1 MKELAVGAA
10 EFSLSPLRVSRRN
23 VKRTDM
29 SETIERVNIVGGGL
43 AGCEAAWQ
51 LTRRGVPVDLYEMR
65 PVTKTAAHATGD
77 LAELVCSNS
86 FRSQSLTT
94 GAGLLKEEMRR
105 LGSLMITLGEAH
117 QVPAGSALA
126 VDRTRFARAVSEQV
140 ASLPGLRLI
149 RRELETIPPGLT
161 IVATGP
167 LTGQAFSESIRDLLG
182 AEHLYYYDAISPVVT
197 ADSVDPA
204 VAFRASRYDEK
215 PGDYLNLPLTQE
227 QYYRLVDAVVAA
239 EKVPVRSF
247 ERFFEGCLP
256 VEEMARR
263 GRETL
268 AFGPMRPT
276 GLVDPASGGRAYAV
290 VQLRQENREGTL
302 YNLVGFQTKMTYPE
316 QKRVFSLIPGL
327 ADAVFVRYGS
337 LHRNTYIN
345 APKHLLPTLQWRG
358 APRLFFAGQITG
370 VEGYIESAAA
380 GLLAGVNAAR
390 LATGAKL
397 VTPPATTAL
406 GSLLH
411 YITDTGREAFQ
422 PMNVNFGLFPSLSFK
437 AKGRRKKEFMAERSL
452 RDLERWWLETGEDGV
467 AGAVRHA

>member
-1 MKELAVGAA
+1 
-10 EFSLSPLRVSRRN
+10 
-23 VKRTDM
+23 M
-29 SETIERVNIVGGGL
+29 SEAFERVNVVGGGL

-51 LTRRGVPVDLYEMR
+51 LARRGARVDLYEMR
-65 PVTKTAAHATGD
+65 PATRTEAHVTGH

-86 FRSQSLTT
+86 FRSRSLTT

-105 LGSLMITLGEAH
+105 MGSLTIELGEAH
-117 QVPAGSALA
+117 QVPAGAALA
-126 VDRTRFARAVSEQV
+126 VDRMRFAQAVSERL

-149 RRELETIPPGLT
+149 RRELEAVPAGLT

-167 LTGQAFSESIRDLLG
+167 LTAQPLSERLRDLLG

-197 ADSVDPA
+197 AESVDPS
-204 VAFRASRYDEK
+204 VAFRASRYDER
-215 PGDYLNLPLTQE
+215 PGDYLNLPLTQAE
-227 QYYRLVDAVVAA
+227 YYRLVDAVTAA

-268 AFGPMRPT
+268 AFGPMKPT
-276 GLVDPASGGRAYAV
+276 GLVDPATGRRPYAV
-290 VQLRQENREGTL
+290 VQLRQEDREGRL

-327 ADAVFVRYGS
+327 ARAEFVRYGS
-337 LHRNTYIN
+337 LHRNTYLN
-345 APKHLLPTLQWRG
+345 APRHLLPTLQWRG

-370 VEGYIESAAA
+370 VEGYVESAAS

-390 LATGAKL
+390 LAAGAAP

-406 GSLLH
+406 GALLR
-411 YITDTGREAFQ
+411 YVTDADRKDFQ
-422 PMNVNFGLFPSLSFK
+422 PMNVNFGLFPELPFE
-437 AKGRRKKEFMAERSL
+437 AKGRRKKELMAERSL
-452 RDLERWWLETGEDGV
+452 RDLERWWLDSGEG
-467 AGAVRHA
+467 ASAEAVREA

>member
-1 MKELAVGAA
+1 
-10 EFSLSPLRVSRRN
+10 
-23 VKRTDM
+23 M
-29 SETIERVNIVGGGL
+29 SEAFERVNVVGGGL

-51 LTRRGVPVDLYEMR
+51 LARRGARVDLYEMR
-65 PVTKTAAHATGD
+65 PATRTEAHVTGH

-86 FRSQSLTT
+86 FRSRSLTT

-105 LGSLMITLGEAH
+105 MGSLTIELGEAH
-117 QVPAGSALA
+117 QVPAGAALA
-126 VDRTRFARAVSEQV
+126 VDRTRFAQAVSERL

-149 RRELETIPPGLT
+149 RRELEAVPAGLT

-167 LTGQAFSESIRDLLG
+167 LTAQPLSERLRDLLG

-197 ADSVDPA
+197 AESVDPS
-204 VAFRASRYDEK
+204 VAFRASRYDER
-215 PGDYLNLPLTQE
+215 PGDYLNLPLTQAE
-227 QYYRLVDAVVAA
+227 YYRLVDAVTAA

-268 AFGPMRPT
+268 AFGPMKPT
-276 GLVDPASGGRAYAV
+276 GLVDPSTGRRPYAV
-290 VQLRQENREGTL
+290 VQLRQEDREGRL

-327 ADAVFVRYGS
+327 ARAEFVRYGS
-337 LHRNTYIN
+337 LHRNTYLN
-345 APKHLLPTLQWRG
+345 APRHLLPTLQWRG
-358 APRLFFAGQITG
+358 APRIFFAGQITG
-370 VEGYIESAAA
+370 VEGYVESAAS

-390 LATGAKL
+390 LAAGAAP

-406 GSLLH
+406 GALLR
-411 YITDTGREAFQ
+411 YVTDADRKDFQ
-422 PMNVNFGLFPSLSFK
+422 PMNVNFGLFPELPFE
-437 AKGRRKKEFMAERSL
+437 AKGRRKKELMAERSL
-452 RDLERWWLETGEDGV
+452 RDLERWWLDSGEGASAD
-467 AGAVRHA
+467 AVREA

>member
-1 MKELAVGAA
+1 MNTNLKNAIGHV
-10 EFSLSPLRVSRRN
+10 N
-23 VKRTDM
+23 V
-29 SETIERVNIVGGGL
+29 VGGGL

-51 LTRRGVPVDLYEMR
+51 LVRRGVPVDLYEMR
-65 PVTKTAAHATGD
+65 PVSSTAAHTTGD

-105 LGSLMITLGEAH
+105 MGSLILTVGEAH

-126 VDRTRFARAVSEQV
+126 VDRKRFARAVSERV

-149 RRELETIPPGLT
+149 RREVEAVPPGPT
-161 IVATGP
+161 ILATGP
-167 LTGQAFSESIRDLLG
+167 LTGQHLSEGIGKLLG

-197 ADSVDPA
+197 AESVDSS

-215 PGDYLNLPLTQE
+215 IGDYLNLPLTQE
-227 QYYRLVDAVVAA
+227 EYYRLVDEVTLA

-268 AFGPMRPT
+268 AFGPLRPT
-276 GLVDPASGGRAYAV
+276 GLVDPATGRRPYAV
-290 VQLRQENREGTL
+290 VQLRQENHEGTL

-327 ADAVFVRYGS
+327 ANAVFVRYGS
-337 LHRNTYIN
+337 LHRNTFIN

-358 APRLFFAGQITG
+358 APQLLFAGQITG
-370 VEGYIESAAA
+370 VEGYVESAAS

-390 LATGAKL
+390 LAVGTDP
-397 VTPPATTAL
+397 VVPPVTTAL
-406 GSLLH
+406 GSLLC
-411 YITDTGREAFQ
+411 YITDNGREAFQ
-422 PMNVNFGLFPSLSFK
+422 PMNVNFGLFPYLPERV
-437 AKGRRKKEFMAERSL
+437 KGRRKKELMAERAL
-452 RDLERWWLETGEDGV
+452 RDLTGWWLKTGETETAD
-467 AGAVRHA
+467 AVREA

>member
-1 MKELAVGAA
+1 MNEAIQ
-10 EFSLSPLRVSRRN
+10 RV
-23 VKRTDM
+23 T
-29 SETIERVNIVGGGL
+29 IVGGGL

-51 LTRRGVPVDLYEMR
+51 LARRGVPVDLYEMR
-65 PVTKTAAHATGD
+65 PVTRTEAHATGH

-86 FRSQSLTT
+86 FRSRSLTA

-105 LGSLMITLGEAH
+105 MGSLILTVGEEH

-126 VDRTRFARAVSEQV
+126 VDRTRFAEAVSEKV
-140 ASLPGLRLI
+140 ASLPGLRLM
-149 RRELETIPPGLT
+149 RRELETVPPGLT
-161 IVATGP
+161 IIATGP
-167 LTGQAFSESIRDLLG
+167 LTAQPLSQRIGELLG

-197 ADSVDPA
+197 AESVDSS

-215 PGDYLNLPLTQE
+215 PGDYLNLPLSRE
-227 QYYRLVDAVVAA
+227 DYYRLVDEVTAA

-268 AFGPMRPT
+268 AFGPLRPT
-276 GLVDPASGGRAYAV
+276 GLVDPATGQRPYAV
-290 VQLRQENREGTL
+290 VQLRQENREATL

-337 LHRNTYIN
+337 LHRNTFIN
-345 APKHLLPTLQWRG
+345 APRHLLPTLQWRG
-358 APRLFFAGQITG
+358 APRLLFAGQITG
-370 VEGYIESAAA
+370 VEGYIESAAS

-390 LATGAKL
+390 LAASGKP

-406 GSLLH
+406 GALLR
-411 YITDTGREAFQ
+411 YISDTGREDFQ
-422 PMNVNFGLFPSLSFK
+422 PMNVNFGLFPDLPVK
-437 AKGRRKKEFMAERSL
+437 AKGRRKKELMAERSL
-452 RDLERWWLETGEDGV
+452 RDLERWWLETGEGV
-467 AGAVRHA
+467 AAVREA

>member
-1 MKELAVGAA
+1 MH
-10 EFSLSPLRVSRRN
+10 
-23 VKRTDM
+23 
-29 SETIERVNIVGGGL
+29 ETTERVNVVGGGL

-51 LTRRGVPVDLYEMR
+51 LARRGVPVDLYEMR
-65 PVTKTAAHATGD
+65 PVTRTEAHTTGH

-86 FRSQSLTT
+86 FRSRSLTA

-105 LGSLMITLGEAH
+105 MGSLILTMGEAH

-126 VDRTRFARAVSEQV
+126 VDRTRFAEAVSEKV

-149 RRELETIPPGLT
+149 RREIRILPPGPT

-167 LTGQAFSESIRDLLG
+167 LTAQPLSQRIGELLG
-182 AEHLYYYDAISPVVT
+182 TEHLYYYDAISPVVT
-197 ADSVDPA
+197 AESVDTA

-215 PGDYLNLPLTQE
+215 PGDYLNLPLTQAE
-227 QYYRLVDAVVAA
+227 YYRLVDAVTAA

-268 AFGPMRPT
+268 AFGPLRPT
-276 GLVDPASGGRAYAV
+276 GLLDPATGQRPYAV

-302 YNLVGFQTKMTYPE
+302 YNLVGFQTKMTWPE

-327 ADAVFVRYGS
+327 AEAVFVRYGS

-345 APKHLLPTLQWRG
+345 APRHLLPTLQWRG

-370 VEGYIESAAA
+370 VEGYIESAAS

-390 LATGAKL
+390 LAAGGKP

-406 GSLLH
+406 GALLR
-411 YITDTGREAFQ
+411 YISDTGREDFQ
-422 PMNVNFGLFPSLSFK
+422 PMNVNFGLFPSLPGK
-437 AKGRRKKEFMAERSL
+437 VKGRRKKELMAERSL
-452 RDLERWWLETGEDGV
+452 RDLERWWLETGEGNLP
-467 AGAVRHA
+467 AAVKEA

>member
-1 MKELAVGAA
+1 
-10 EFSLSPLRVSRRN
+10 
-23 VKRTDM
+23 M
-29 SETIERVNIVGGGL
+29 SEAFERVNVVGGGL

-51 LTRRGVPVDLYEMR
+51 LARRGARVDLYEMR
-65 PVTKTAAHATGD
+65 PATRTEAHVTGH

-86 FRSQSLTT
+86 FRSRSLTT

-105 LGSLMITLGEAH
+105 MGSLTIELGEAH
-117 QVPAGSALA
+117 QVPAGAALA
-126 VDRTRFARAVSEQV
+126 VDRTRFAQAVSERL

-149 RRELETIPPGLT
+149 RRELEAVPAGLT

-167 LTGQAFSESIRDLLG
+167 LTAQLLSERLRDLLG

-197 ADSVDPA
+197 AESVDPS
-204 VAFRASRYDEK
+204 VAFRASRYDER
-215 PGDYLNLPLTQE
+215 PGDYLNLPLTQAE
-227 QYYRLVDAVVAA
+227 YYRLVDAVTAA

-268 AFGPMRPT
+268 AFGPMKPT
-276 GLVDPASGGRAYAV
+276 GLVDPATGRRPYAV
-290 VQLRQENREGTL
+290 VQLRQEDREGRL

-327 ADAVFVRYGS
+327 ARAEFVRYGS
-337 LHRNTYIN
+337 LHRNTYLN
-345 APKHLLPTLQWRG
+345 APRHLLPTLQWRG
-358 APRLFFAGQITG
+358 APRLFFAGQVTG
-370 VEGYIESAAA
+370 VEGYVESAAS

-390 LATGAKL
+390 LAAGAAP

-406 GSLLH
+406 GALLR
-411 YITDTGREAFQ
+411 YVTDADRKDFQ
-422 PMNVNFGLFPSLSFK
+422 PMNVNFGLFPELPFE
-437 AKGRRKKEFMAERSL
+437 AKGRRKKELMAERSL
-452 RDLERWWLETGEDGV
+452 RDLERWWLDSGEG
-467 AGAVRHA
+467 ASAEAVREA

>member
-1 MKELAVGAA
+1 MNAHPNEAIG
-10 EFSLSPLRVSRRN
+10 
-23 VKRTDM
+23 
-29 SETIERVNIVGGGL
+29 RVNIVGGGL

-51 LTRRGVPVDLYEMR
+51 LARRGVPVDLYEMR
-65 PVTKTAAHATGD
+65 PVTGTAAHATGD

-86 FRSQSLTT
+86 FRSRSLTA

-105 LGSLMITLGEAH
+105 MGSLILTLGEVH

-126 VDRTRFARAVSEQV
+126 VDRTRFARAVSERV

-149 RRELETIPPGLT
+149 RREIETIPAGLT

-167 LTGQAFSESIRDLLG
+167 LTAQPLSECIGKLLG

-197 ADSVDPA
+197 AESVDAA
-204 VAFRASRYDEK
+204 VAFRASRYDEQ
-215 PGDYLNLPLTQE
+215 PGDYLNLPLTQAE
-227 QYYRLVDAVVAA
+227 YYRLVDAVTGA

-268 AFGPMRPT
+268 AFGPLRPT
-276 GLVDPASGGRAYAV
+276 GLVDPASGQRPYAV
-290 VQLRQENREGTL
+290 VQLRQENREATL

-327 ADAVFVRYGS
+327 AKAVFVRYGS
-337 LHRNTYIN
+337 LHRNTFIN
-345 APKHLLPTLQWRG
+345 APRHLLPTLQWRG

-370 VEGYIESAAA
+370 VEGYIESAAS

-390 LATGAKL
+390 LATGAKP
-397 VTPPATTAL
+397 VTPPATTTL

-411 YITDTGREAFQ
+411 YITDAGREGFQ
-422 PMNVNFGLFPSLSFK
+422 PMNVNFGLFPSLPIK
-437 AKGRRKKEFMAERSL
+437 ARGRRKRELMAERSL
-452 RDLERWWLETGEDGV
+452 RDMERWWLETGEDGA
-467 AGAVRHA
+467 AGAVRQA

>member
-1 MKELAVGAA
+1 MG
-10 EFSLSPLRVSRRN
+10 
-23 VKRTDM
+23 
-29 SETIERVNIVGGGL
+29 ETTERVTVVGGGL

-51 LTRRGVPVDLYEMR
+51 LARRGVPVDLYEMR
-65 PVTKTAAHATGD
+65 PVTGTAAHATGD

-86 FRSQSLTT
+86 FRSRSLTT

-105 LGSLMITLGEAH
+105 MGSLIISLGEAH

-140 ASLPGLRLI
+140 AALPGLRLI
-149 RRELETIPPGLT
+149 RRELEAVPPGLT
-161 IVATGP
+161 ILATGP
-167 LTGQAFSESIRDLLG
+167 LTAQPLSERIGELLG
-182 AEHLYYYDAISPVVT
+182 TEHLYYYDAISPVVT
-197 ADSVDPA
+197 AESVDA
-204 VAFRASRYDEK
+204 RVAFRASRYDER
-215 PGDYLNLPLTQE
+215 PGDYLNLPLDQTE
-227 QYYRLVDAVVAA
+227 YYRLVEAVVEA

-256 VEEMARR
+256 IEEMARR

-276 GLVDPASGGRAYAV
+276 GLVDPASGERPYAV
-290 VQLRQENREGTL
+290 VQLRQENHEGTL

-337 LHRNTYIN
+337 LHRNTFIN
-345 APKHLLPTLQWRG
+345 APRHLLPTLQWRG

-370 VEGYIESAAA
+370 VEGYIESAAS
-380 GLLAGVNAAR
+380 GLLAGINAGR
-390 LATGAKL
+390 LALGADP
-397 VTPPATTAL
+397 VTPPGTTAL
-406 GSLLH
+406 GALLH

-422 PMNVNFGLFPSLSFK
+422 PMNVNFGLFPDLPVK
-437 AKGRRKKEFMAERSL
+437 ARGRRKKELMAERSL
-452 RDLERWWLETGEDGV
+452 RDLERWCLETGEGDLPS
-467 AGAVRHA
+467 AVREA

>member
-1 MKELAVGAA
+1 
-10 EFSLSPLRVSRRN
+10 
-23 VKRTDM
+23 M
-29 SETIERVNIVGGGL
+29 SEAFERVNVVGGGL

-51 LTRRGVPVDLYEMR
+51 LAKRGARVDLYEMR
-65 PVTKTAAHATGD
+65 PTTRTEAHVTGH

-86 FRSQSLTT
+86 FRSRSLST

-105 LGSLMITLGEAH
+105 MGSLTIELGEAH
-117 QVPAGSALA
+117 QVPAGAALA
-126 VDRTRFARAVSEQV
+126 VDRTRFAQAVSERL

-149 RRELETIPPGLT
+149 RRELEAVPAGLT

-167 LTGQAFSESIRDLLG
+167 LTAQPLSERLRDLLG

-197 ADSVDPA
+197 AESVDPS

-215 PGDYLNLPLTQE
+215 PGDYLNLPLTQAE
-227 QYYRLVDAVVAA
+227 YYRLVDAVTAA

-268 AFGPMRPT
+268 AFGPMKPT
-276 GLVDPASGGRAYAV
+276 GLVDPATGRRPYAV
-290 VQLRQENREGTL
+290 VQLRQEDREGRL

-327 ADAVFVRYGS
+327 ARAEFVRYGS
-337 LHRNTYIN
+337 LHRNTYLN
-345 APKHLLPTLQWRG
+345 APRHLLPTLQWRG

-370 VEGYIESAAA
+370 VEGYVESAAS
-380 GLLAGVNAAR
+380 GLLVGVNAAR
-390 LATGAKL
+390 LAAGAAP

-406 GSLLH
+406 GALLR
-411 YITDTGREAFQ
+411 YVTDADRKDFQ
-422 PMNVNFGLFPSLSFK
+422 PMNVNFGLFPELPFE
-437 AKGRRKKEFMAERSL
+437 AKGRRKKELMAERSL
-452 RDLERWWLETGEDGV
+452 RDLERWWLDSGEG
-467 AGAVRHA
+467 ASAEAVREA

>member
-1 MKELAVGAA
+1 MNTHPNQAA
-10 EFSLSPLRVSRRN
+10 ERV
-23 VKRTDM
+23 T
-29 SETIERVNIVGGGL
+29 IVGGGL

-51 LTRRGVPVDLYEMR
+51 LARRGVPVDLYEMR
-65 PVTKTAAHATGD
+65 PVTRTEAHTTSH

-86 FRSQSLTT
+86 FRSRSLTA

-105 LGSLMITLGEAH
+105 MGSLILTMGEAH

-126 VDRTRFARAVSEQV
+126 VDRTRFAEAVSEKV
-140 ASLPGLRLI
+140 ASLPGLSLI
-149 RRELETIPPGLT
+149 RREIRTLPPGPT

-167 LTGQAFSESIRDLLG
+167 LTAQPLSERIGELLG
-182 AEHLYYYDAISPVVT
+182 TEHLYYYDAISPVVT
-197 ADSVDPA
+197 AESVDTA

-215 PGDYLNLPLTQE
+215 PGDYLNLPLTQAE
-227 QYYRLVDAVVAA
+227 YYRLVDAVSAA

-268 AFGPMRPT
+268 AFGPLRPT
-276 GLVDPASGGRAYAV
+276 GLVDPATGQRPYAV

-302 YNLVGFQTKMTYPE
+302 YNLVGFQTKMTWPE

-327 ADAVFVRYGS
+327 ANAVFVRYGS

-345 APKHLLPTLQWRG
+345 APRHLLPTLQWRG
-358 APRLFFAGQITG
+358 SPRLFFAGQITG
-370 VEGYIESAAA
+370 VEGYIESAAS

-390 LATGAKL
+390 LAAGGKP

-406 GSLLH
+406 GALLR
-411 YITDTGREAFQ
+411 YISDTGREDFQ
-422 PMNVNFGLFPSLSFK
+422 PMNVNFGLFPSLPGK
-437 AKGRRKKEFMAERSL
+437 VKGRRKKEIMAERSL
-452 RDLERWWLETGEDGV
+452 RDLERWWLETGEGSLP
-467 AGAVRHA
+467 AAVKEA

>member
-1 MKELAVGAA
+1 M
-10 EFSLSPLRVSRRN
+10 
-23 VKRTDM
+23 
-29 SETIERVNIVGGGL
+29 ERVNVVGGGL

-51 LTRRGVPVDLYEMR
+51 LARRGVPVDLYEMR
-65 PVTKTAAHATGD
+65 PVTRTAAHTTGH

-105 LGSLMITLGEAH
+105 MGSLIVTLGEAH

-126 VDRTRFARAVSEQV
+126 VDRVRFAEAVSERV
-140 ASLPGLRLI
+140 SSLPGLRLI
-149 RRELETIPPGLT
+149 RRELDAVPPGPT
-161 IVATGP
+161 IIATGP
-167 LTGQAFSESIRDLLG
+167 LTADSLSERLRELLG
-182 AEHLYYYDAISPVVT
+182 AEHLYYYDAISPVLT
-197 ADSVDPA
+197 AESVDA
-204 VAFRASRYDEK
+204 SVAFRASRYDEK
-215 PGDYLNLPLTQE
+215 PGDYLNLPLTRDE
-227 QYYRLVDAVVAA
+227 YYRLVDAVVAA

-276 GLVDPASGGRAYAV
+276 GLVDPASGQRPYAV

-302 YNLVGFQTKMTYPE
+302 YNLVGFQTKMTWPE

-327 ADAVFVRYGS
+327 AGAVFVRYGS
-337 LHRNTYIN
+337 LHRNTFIN
-345 APKHLLPTLQWRG
+345 APRHLLPTLQWRG

-370 VEGYIESAAA
+370 VEGYIESAAS

-390 LATGAKL
+390 LAAGTKP

-411 YITDTGREAFQ
+411 YISDTGREAFQ
-422 PMNVNFGLFPSLSFK
+422 PMNVNFGLFPSLPGK
-437 AKGRRKKEFMAERSL
+437 VKGRRKKEIMAERSL
-452 RDLERWWLETGEDGV
+452 RDLDRWWLETGEGV
-467 AGAVRHA
+467 AAAVREA

>member
-1 MKELAVGAA
+1 MNQ
-10 EFSLSPLRVSRRN
+10 S
-23 VKRTDM
+23 
-29 SETIERVNIVGGGL
+29 IERVNVVGGGL

-65 PVTKTAAHATGD
+65 PVTGTAAHATGD

-105 LGSLMITLGEAH
+105 MGSLIIALGEAH
-117 QVPAGSALA
+117 RVPAGSALA

-140 ASLPGLRLI
+140 AALPGLRLI
-149 RRELETIPPGLT
+149 RRALEDVPPGLT
-161 IVATGP
+161 ILATGP
-167 LTGQAFSESIRDLLG
+167 LTAQPLSERIGDLLG
-182 AEHLYYYDAISPVVT
+182 TEHLYYYDAISPVVT
-197 ADSVDPA
+197 AESVDTA
-204 VAFRASRYDEK
+204 VAFRASRYDER
-215 PGDYLNLPLTQE
+215 PGDYLNLPLTQAD
-227 QYYRLVDAVVAA
+227 YYRLVDAVVEA

-256 VEEMARR
+256 IEEMARR

-276 GLVDPASGGRAYAV
+276 GLVDPASGQRPYAV

-337 LHRNTYIN
+337 LHRNTFIN
-345 APKHLLPTLQWRG
+345 APRHLRPTLQWRG
-358 APRLFFAGQITG
+358 APRLFFAGQLTG
-370 VEGYIESAAA
+370 VEGYIESAAS
-380 GLLAGVNAAR
+380 GLLAGINAGR
-390 LATGAKL
+390 LALGADP
-397 VTPPATTAL
+397 VTPPGTTAL
-406 GSLLH
+406 GSLLR

-422 PMNVNFGLFPSLSFK
+422 PMNVNFGLFPNLPAK
-437 AKGRRKKEFMAERSL
+437 ARGRRKKELMAERSL
-452 RDLERWWLETGEDGV
+452 RDLERWCLETGEGDPPV
-467 AGAVRHA
+467 AVREA

>member
-1 MKELAVGAA
+1 
-10 EFSLSPLRVSRRN
+10 
-23 VKRTDM
+23 M
-29 SETIERVNIVGGGL
+29 SEAFERVNVVGGGL

-51 LTRRGVPVDLYEMR
+51 LARRGARVDLYEMR
-65 PVTKTAAHATGD
+65 PATRTEAHVTGH

-86 FRSQSLTT
+86 FRSRSLTT

-105 LGSLMITLGEAH
+105 MGSLTIELGEAH
-117 QVPAGSALA
+117 QVPAGAALA
-126 VDRTRFARAVSEQV
+126 VDRTRFAQAVSERL

-149 RRELETIPPGLT
+149 RRELEAVPAGIT

-167 LTGQAFSESIRDLLG
+167 LTAQPLSERLRDLLG

-197 ADSVDPA
+197 AESVDPS
-204 VAFRASRYDEK
+204 VAFRASRYDER
-215 PGDYLNLPLTQE
+215 PGDYLNLPLTQAE
-227 QYYRLVDAVVAA
+227 YYRLVDAVTAA

-268 AFGPMRPT
+268 AFGPMKPT
-276 GLVDPASGGRAYAV
+276 GLVDPSTGRRPYAV
-290 VQLRQENREGTL
+290 VQLRQEDREGRL

-327 ADAVFVRYGS
+327 ARGEFVRYGS
-337 LHRNTYIN
+337 LHRNTYLN
-345 APKHLLPTLQWRG
+345 APRHLLPTLQWRG
-358 APRLFFAGQITG
+358 APRIFFAGQITG
-370 VEGYIESAAA
+370 VEGYVESAAS

-390 LATGAKL
+390 LAAGAAP

-406 GSLLH
+406 GALLR
-411 YITDTGREAFQ
+411 YVTDADRKAFQ
-422 PMNVNFGLFPSLSFK
+422 PMNVNFGLFPELPFE
-437 AKGRRKKEFMAERSL
+437 AKGRRKKELMAERSL
-452 RDLERWWLETGEDGV
+452 RDLERWWLDSGEGASAD
-467 AGAVRHA
+467 AVREA

>member
-1 MKELAVGAA
+1 
-10 EFSLSPLRVSRRN
+10 
-23 VKRTDM
+23 M
-29 SETIERVNIVGGGL
+29 SEPFERVNIVGGGL

-51 LTRRGVPVDLYEMR
+51 LARRGTPVDLYEMR
-65 PVTKTAAHATGD
+65 PVTRTEAHVTGH

-86 FRSQSLTT
+86 FRSRSLTT

-105 LGSLMITLGEAH
+105 MGSLTIELGEAH
-117 QVPAGSALA
+117 QVPAGAALA
-126 VDRTRFARAVSEQV
+126 VDRTRFAQAVSERL
-140 ASLPGLRLI
+140 ASLPGVRLI
-149 RRELETIPPGLT
+149 RREVEAIPPGTT

-167 LTGQAFSESIRDLLG
+167 LTAQPLSERLRELLG

-197 ADSVDPA
+197 AESVDPS

-215 PGDYLNLPLTQE
+215 PGDYLNLPLTQAE
-227 QYYRLVDAVVAA
+227 YYRLVDAVTAA
-239 EKVPVRSF
+239 EKVPARSF

-276 GLVDPASGGRAYAV
+276 GLVDPATGQRPYAV
-290 VQLRQENREGTL
+290 VQLRQEDREGSL

-327 ADAVFVRYGS
+327 ARAEFVRYGS
-337 LHRNTYIN
+337 LHRNTFLN
-345 APKHLLPTLQWRG
+345 APRHLLPTLQWRG

-370 VEGYIESAAA
+370 VEGYVESAAS

-390 LATGAKL
+390 LATGAAL

-406 GSLLH
+406 GALLR
-411 YITDTGREAFQ
+411 YVTDADREDFQ
-422 PMNVNFGLFPSLSFK
+422 PMNVNFGLFPALPFK
-437 AKGRRKKEFMAERSL
+437 AKGRRKKELMAERSL
-452 RDLERWWLETGEDGV
+452 RDLDRWWLDSGEGASAD
-467 AGAVRHA
+467 AVREA

>member
-1 MKELAVGAA
+1 MVEI
-10 EFSLSPLRVSRRN
+10 
-23 VKRTDM
+23 T
-29 SETIERVNIVGGGL
+29 ERVNVVGGGL

-51 LTRRGVPVDLYEMR
+51 LARRGVPVDLYEMR
-65 PVTKTAAHATGD
+65 PVTGTAAHTTEH

-105 LGSLMITLGEAH
+105 MGSLIITLGEAH
-117 QVPAGSALA
+117 RVPAGSALA
-126 VDRTRFARAVSEQV
+126 VDRVRFAQAVSERV

-149 RRELETIPPGLT
+149 RRELETIPPGRT
-161 IVATGP
+161 ILATGP
-167 LTGQAFSESIRDLLG
+167 LTAQPLSDCIGALLG

-197 ADSVDPA
+197 AESVDRS
-204 VAFRASRYDEK
+204 VAFLASRYDEK
-215 PGDYLNLPLTQE
+215 PGDYLNLPLTQDE
-227 QYYRLVDAVVAA
+227 YYRLVDAVTAA

-268 AFGPMRPT
+268 AFGPLRPT
-276 GLVDPASGGRAYAV
+276 GLVDPASGKRPYAV
-290 VQLRQENREGTL
+290 VQLRQEDREGTL

-316 QKRVFSLIPGL
+316 QKRVFSMIPGL
-327 ADAVFVRYGS
+327 ANAVFVRYGS
-337 LHRNTYIN
+337 LHRNTFIN
-345 APKHLLPTLQWRG
+345 APRHLLPTLQWRG

-370 VEGYIESAAA
+370 VEGYVESAAS

-390 LATGAKL
+390 LAVGGSP

-406 GSLLH
+406 GSLLR
-411 YITDTGREAFQ
+411 YITDTGRQDFQ
-422 PMNVNFGLFPSLSFK
+422 PMNVNFGLFPGLSVR
-437 AKGRRKKEFMAERSL
+437 AKGRRKKELMGERSL
-452 RDLERWWLETGEDGV
+452 ADLERWWLEVGE
-467 AGAVRHA
+467 AGLASAAREA

>member
-1 MKELAVGAA
+1 
-10 EFSLSPLRVSRRN
+10 
-23 VKRTDM
+23 M
-29 SETIERVNIVGGGL
+29 SEAIQPVNVVGGGL

-51 LTRRGVPVDLYEMR
+51 LARRGVPVDLYEMR
-65 PVTKTAAHATGD
+65 PATRTAAHATEH

-86 FRSQSLTT
+86 FRSRSLTT

-105 LGSLMITLGEAH
+105 MGSLIVALGEAH

-126 VDRTRFARAVSEQV
+126 VDRTRFSRAVSERV

-149 RRELETIPPGLT
+149 RREIEVIPPGLT
-161 IVATGP
+161 ILATGP
-167 LTGQAFSESIRDLLG
+167 LTAQPLSERIGELLG
-182 AEHLYYYDAISPVVT
+182 SEHLYYYDAISPVVT
-197 ADSVDPA
+197 AESVDSS

-215 PGDYLNLPLTQE
+215 PGDYLNLPLSRE
-227 QYYRLVDAVVAA
+227 DYYRLVDAVTAA

-256 VEEMARR
+256 IEEMARR

-276 GLVDPASGGRAYAV
+276 GLVDPASGQRPYAV
-290 VQLRQENREGTL
+290 VQLRQENHEGTL

-327 ADAVFVRYGS
+327 AGAVFVRYGS
-337 LHRNTYIN
+337 LHRNTFIN
-345 APKHLLPTLQWRG
+345 APRHLLPTLQWRG

-370 VEGYIESAAA
+370 VEGYIESAAS

-390 LATGAKL
+390 LATGGKP

-406 GSLLH
+406 GALLR
-411 YITDTGREAFQ
+411 YISDTGREAFQ
-422 PMNVNFGLFPSLSFK
+422 PMNVNFGLFPDLPVK
-437 AKGRRKKEFMAERSL
+437 VKGRRKKEIMAERSL
-452 RDLERWWLETGEDGV
+452 RDLERWWLETGDGV
-467 AGAVRHA
+467 AGGAAREA

>member
-1 MKELAVGAA
+1 M
-10 EFSLSPLRVSRRN
+10 
-23 VKRTDM
+23 
-29 SETIERVNIVGGGL
+29 VGGGL

-51 LTRRGVPVDLYEMR
+51 LAKRGVPVDLYEMR
-65 PVTKTAAHATGD
+65 PVTGTAAHATGD

-105 LGSLMITLGEAH
+105 MGSLIVALGEAH

-126 VDRTRFARAVSEQV
+126 VDRTRFSRAVSEQV
-140 ASLPGLRLI
+140 AALPGLRLI
-149 RRELETIPPGLT
+149 RRELEAVPPGLT
-161 IVATGP
+161 ILATGP
-167 LTGQAFSESIRDLLG
+167 LTGQLLSERIGELLG
-182 AEHLYYYDAISPVVT
+182 TEHLYYYDAISPVVT
-197 ADSVDPA
+197 TESVDTA
-204 VAFRASRYDEK
+204 VAFRASRYDER
-215 PGDYLNLPLTQE
+215 PGDYLNLPLTQAD
-227 QYYRLVDAVVAA
+227 YYRLVEAVVEA

-256 VEEMARR
+256 IEEMARR

-276 GLVDPASGGRAYAV
+276 GLVDPASGQRPYAV

-327 ADAVFVRYGS
+327 AEAVFVRYGS

-345 APKHLLPTLQWRG
+345 APRHLLPTLQWRG
-358 APRLFFAGQITG
+358 ASKLFFAGQITG
-370 VEGYIESAAA
+370 VEGYIESAAS

-390 LATGAKL
+390 LALGENP
-397 VTPPATTAL
+397 VTPPGTTAL

-422 PMNVNFGLFPSLSFK
+422 PMNVNFGLFPNLPVK
-437 AKGRRKKEFMAERSL
+437 AKGRRKKELMAERSL
-452 RDLERWWLETGEDGV
+452 RELERWCLETGEGDLPS
-467 AGAVRHA
+467 AVREA

>member
-1 MKELAVGAA
+1 
-10 EFSLSPLRVSRRN
+10 
-23 VKRTDM
+23 M
-29 SETIERVNIVGGGL
+29 SEAFERVNVVGGGL

-51 LTRRGVPVDLYEMR
+51 LARRGARVDLYEMR
-65 PVTKTAAHATGD
+65 PATRTEAHVTGH

-86 FRSQSLTT
+86 FRSRSLTT

-105 LGSLMITLGEAH
+105 MGSLTIELGEAH
-117 QVPAGSALA
+117 QVPAGAALA
-126 VDRTRFARAVSEQV
+126 VDRTRFAQAVSERL

-149 RRELETIPPGLT
+149 RRELEAVPAGLT

-167 LTGQAFSESIRDLLG
+167 LTAQPLSERLRDLLG
-182 AEHLYYYDAISPVVT
+182 AEHLYYYDAISPVV
-197 ADSVDPA
+197 AAESVDPS
-204 VAFRASRYDEK
+204 VAFRASRYDER
-215 PGDYLNLPLTQE
+215 PGDYLNLPLTQAE
-227 QYYRLVDAVVAA
+227 YYRLVDAVTAA

-268 AFGPMRPT
+268 AFGPMKPT
-276 GLVDPASGGRAYAV
+276 GLVDPATGRRPYAV
-290 VQLRQENREGTL
+290 VQLRQEDREGRL

-327 ADAVFVRYGS
+327 ARAEFVRYGS
-337 LHRNTYIN
+337 LHRNTYLN
-345 APKHLLPTLQWRG
+345 APRHLLPTLQWRG

-370 VEGYIESAAA
+370 VEGYVESAAS

-390 LATGAKL
+390 LAAGAAP

-406 GSLLH
+406 GALLR
-411 YITDTGREAFQ
+411 YVTDVDRKDFQ
-422 PMNVNFGLFPSLSFK
+422 PMNVNFGLFPELPFK
-437 AKGRRKKEFMAERSL
+437 AKGRRKKELMAERSL
-452 RDLERWWLETGEDGV
+452 RDLERWWLDSGEG
-467 AGAVRHA
+467 ASAEAVREA